1 MSNLSEEQ
9 RDVLA
14 RIDAILTMAEKM
26 PTNEFNFTAIANPFD
41 FLMGIISKKVSFDE
55 MMDWLVNF
63 LTVVIPKIEPVVK
76 GVILAKLKER
86 IDCNNDPRIPYW
98 MRKDIWNLNPNNDE
112 GIIFELYDID
122 YKGML
127 NISPLSSL
135 GYNYYSGTRILFRI
149 NDERLKDNIYY
160 TYRDAVLECIDYNID
175 VSNIIDESEISNVYE
190 LARAKD
196 FNAFLWFV
204 IHKGS
209 FTNEVEVPNDFN
221 PLKHYN
227 KETGELF
234 FVPPYNP
241 GDYMKLDDD
250 ITVKSICIRSVG
262 ENVDSK
268 VTDDDKLKSNISDN
282 LTINNLSKKKYNYTI
297 VPISSDFDSV
307 NWYVNRD
314 EYFNFL
320 KKEEDIEPRDYTKEF
335 AICNLKYLNRVT
347 LKDYNGYDFVTN
359 NAIKF
364 TILPKPFVHVPREG
378 EPAWRFKRILF
389 DADGNPDKKGK
400 YSIFNPLNKFE
411 SNDNSYV
418 YNVYKKNGDKSSVRL
433 IVDKK
438 SGEYHLSEINDELYS
453 IIYECYPGLT
463 VYEFNYD
470 FLMSIKLFDAV
481 TITSQLLNLISDI
494 RFGGVAANLHISKT
508 ETSYQMRISEIVKNI
523 VESTAYEVSDC
534 FYTFDNDKYAS
545 MMHDAE
551 VKRSQMYPFNKNSE
565 NELSSSSDS
574 DKAIDILG
582 SFNEKATL
590 NERKDTIKRAI
601 TKATASITDEVLP
614 EDKYNVKVNIITDII
629 RSLTNILVESII
641 TPKVILLFEVNKELL
656 GDRSKTLSIED
667 FIKSIEDVIV
677 GIVREIRD
685 LILKEMLDWA
695 MSILQELFNILRD
708 ELIKEQLE
716 YYSKLMRL
724 LLKACSFKAKHR
736 KPLDSELDKVDY
748 ADIDEIEKPLETKC

>member
-9 RDVLA
+9 RDILS
-14 RIDAILTMAEKM
+14 RIDAILTMVEKI
-26 PTNEFNFTAIANPFD
+26 PKNEYNFTVLVNPFD
-41 FLMGIISKKVSFDE
+41 FLMEIISKKVSFDE

-127 NISPLSSL
+127 NVSPLSSL
-135 GYNYYSGTRILFRI
+135 GYNYYNGTRILFRI
-149 NDERLKDNIYY
+149 NDERLKENIYY
-160 TYRDAVLECIDYNID
+160 TYKDAVLECIDYNID
-175 VSNIIDESEISNVYE
+175 IANIIDESEISNVYE

-209 FTNEVEVPNDFN
+209 FTNFVNPPVDFN

-227 KETGELF
+227 KETGEAL

-241 GDYMKLDDD
+241 GDALKTNY
-250 ITVKSICIRSVG
+250 TVKSICIRSIG
-262 ENVDSK
+262 ENVNSN
-268 VTDDDKLKSNISDN
+268 VTDDDKLKNNVSDN
-282 LTINNLSKKKYNYTI
+282 ITVNNLSKKKYNYTI

-320 KKEEDIEPRDYTKEF
+320 KKEEDREPRDYTKEF
-335 AICNLKYLNRVT
+335 GICNLKYLNRVT
-347 LKDYNGYDFVTN
+347 LKDYNGNDFVTN

-364 TILPKPFVHVPREG
+364 TILPKPFVHVPRNG

-400 YSIFNPLNKFE
+400 YSVNATNPTDMGTSYRYDCGNGFSLDINKE
-411 SNDNSYV
+411 
-418 YNVYKKNGDKSSVRL
+418 
-433 IVDKK
+433 
-438 SGEYHLSEINDELYS
+438 SGEYK
-453 IIYECYPGLT
+453 IIGDKDNLNNVLYECYPGLT

-470 FLMSIKLFDAV
+470 FLMSVKLFDAV

-551 VKRSQMYPFNKNSE
+551 VKRSQMYPFNKNGE

-601 TKATASITDEVLP
+601 TKATASIIDEVLP
-614 EDKYNVKVNIITDII
+614 EDKYNVKFNIITDII

-656 GDRSKTLSIED
+656 GDRSKTLSIEE

-716 YYSKLMRL
+716 YYSKLMKL
-724 LLKACSFKAKHR
+724 LLKACAFKINHR
-736 KPLDSELDKVDY
+736 KPLDSELDNVDY
-748 ADIDEIEKPLETKC
+748 ADIDEIEKPLETNC